1 MGQQQ
6 GCHLGGCQVGGKQQ
20 AGLGDQTHMGSV
32 YLYQCVIIIY
42 VNITGASVWI
52 WTRRAGKEK
61 EDTKMTPV
69 VLDSN

>member
-6 GCHLGGCQVGGKQQ
+6 GCHLGGCQVGGKQP
-20 AGLGDQTHMGSV
+20 AGLGDRTHMGSE
-32 YLYQCVIIIY
+32 YLYQCVITIY
-42 VNITGASVWI
+42 VSITGASAWT

-61 EDTKMTPV
+61 EDTIMTLV